1 MQHLP
6 YKLMIVQG
14 KELKNWIEEKA
25 IFIFA
30 KTMREINEKV
40 SPFFARNETGKV
52 KQFFQTPVVTKL

>member
-1 MQHLP
+1 
-6 YKLMIVQG
+6 MIVQG

-30 KTMREINEKV
+30 KTMREINEKI

-52 KQFFQTPVVTKL
+52 KQFFQPPVVTKL